1 MCAADRVR
9 SGLLNGMN
17 ERRQRRRIRD
27 QARIRRSLS
36 IVPSLFTIG
45 NIFCGYYSIISTFR
59 GNWDHAAILIG
70 VGYILDGLDGRI
82 ARLTKTASEFGV
94 ELDSIADVV
103 TFGVAPAILAF
114 SWGFGASE
122 GIDGSVAK
130 HVHQLGSVASFAF
143 VVCGAL
149 RLARFNLQTKKPPE
163 TSSKRYFVGLPIPAG
178 AGMIAAVVHFFKTPT
193 LLIGSALMWA
203 LLILLLAFLM
213 ISTVRYP
220 SFKEFDV
227 KKAKPSLALFVT
239 AMLISLVI
247 FYSEEMLLAIAAI
260 YVSSGLIGK
269 LVQTVRRFL
278 PGSVPASS
286 EPAHGNIKS

>member
-27 QARIRRSLS
+27 QARIHRSLS

-45 NIFCGYYSIISTFR
+45 NVFCGYYSIISTLR

-94 ELDSIADVV
+94 QLDSIADVV

-122 GIDGSVAK
+122 GIDGSVA
-130 HVHQLGSVASFAF
+130 
-143 VVCGAL
+143 
-149 RLARFNLQTKKPPE
+149 
-163 TSSKRYFVGLPIPAG
+163 
-178 AGMIAAVVHFFKTPT
+178 
-193 LLIGSALMWA
+193 
-203 LLILLLAFLM
+203 
-213 ISTVRYP
+213 
-220 SFKEFDV
+220 
-227 KKAKPSLALFVT
+227 
-239 AMLISLVI
+239 
-247 FYSEEMLLAIAAI
+247 
-260 YVSSGLIGK
+260 
-269 LVQTVRRFL
+269 
-278 PGSVPASS
+278 
-286 EPAHGNIKS
+286 